1 MNFPEINKSS
11 GIKPEFEQWSV
22 RVRKSSLGYDMKRT
36 QSKSKFKKRRK
47 SKNLMSESILLRFW
61 FVPLI

>member
-22 RVRKSSLGYDMKRT
+22 RVRKSSLGYLKANSKREG
-36 QSKSKFKKRRK
+36 SPK
-47 SKNLMSESILLRFW
+47 I
-61 FVPLI
+61 